1 MSKSISIPNIFIKKD
16 LDNNNVI
23 VTCLSFSKQI
33 RNKINEIAKT
43 ITKLDL
49 SCCKINGTNLIEL
62 VEILKNCKVLESLKL
77 NLNSINIDEAIDIV
91 TVITNC
97 SNLKELDL
105 SNNNIILDKNSDKTI
120 VQSPSETLESSLKL
134 TVLINKLKDCT
145 SLINLNLS
153 CNSIIKENIMEF
165 EKNLPDCTI
174 CWTYY

>member
-1 MSKSISIPNIFIKKD
+1 MSRSIPNIFIKKD
-16 LDNNNVI
+16 LDNNNNVI

-77 NLNSINIDEAIDIV
+77 SINSINIDEAIDIV

-97 SNLKELDL
+97 LNLKELDL
-105 SNNNIILDKNSDKTI
+105 SNNNILLEKNSDKTI
-120 VQSPSETLESSLKL
+120 L
-134 TVLINKLKDCT
+134 LINKLKDCT

>member
-16 LDNNNVI
+16 LDNNNNVI

-62 VEILKNCKVLESLKL
+62 IEILKNCKELESLKL
-77 NLNSINIDEAIDIV
+77 SINSINIDEAIDIV

-97 SNLKELDL
+97 LNLKELDL
-105 SNNNIILDKNSDKTI
+105 SNNNILLEKNSDKTI
-120 VQSPSETLESSLKL
+120 L
-134 TVLINKLKDCT
+134 LINKLKECT

>member
-1 MSKSISIPNIFIKKD
+1 MSISIPNIFFKKD
-16 LDNNNVI
+16 LDNNNNVI

-43 ITKLDL
+43 IIKLDL

-62 VEILKNCKVLESLKL
+62 VEILKKCTILESLKL
-77 NLNSINIDEAIDIV
+77 GLNSINIDEAIDIV

-97 SNLKELDL
+97 SNLKELDF
-105 SNNNIILDKNSDKTI
+105 SNNNIILDKTI
-120 VQSPSETLESSLKL
+120 LQSPSETVESSPRL
-134 TVLINKLKDCT
+134 TVLINKLKECT

-165 EKNLPDCTI
+165 EKNLPDCI
-174 CWTYY
+174 INWTYY